1 MESTSCSIRPHDTLV
16 SGTSAKANTSEDE
29 LVRLSRRVI
38 ELLNDRA
45 YDDPWFEQHVSPN
58 VRIDFNGT
66 CIGIGYKDFVGFY
79 RLDADVSPRFCCDV
93 DIMTAMVNENQG
105 TATVILSEVLTG
117 FEDDLMVGKKRAAS
131 ILWSW
136 KRVKGR
142 WVCQSCC
149 LMFGTCE
156 FLV

>member
-1 MESTSCSIRPHDTLV
+1 MASTQASHPHATTV
-16 SGTSAKANTSEDE
+16 STTAARSTNTSEDE

-38 ELLNDRA
+38 ELLNERA
-45 YDDPWFEQHVSPN
+45 YNDPWFEQHVSPT
-58 VRIDFNGT
+58 VRIDFNGA
-66 CIGIGYKDFVGFY
+66 CVGIGYKDFVGFY
-79 RLDADVSPRFCCDV
+79 RMDADVSPNFFGDV
-93 DIMTAMVNENQG
+93 DLMTALVNENQG
-105 TATVILSEVLTG
+105 TATVILSQVLQG
-117 FEDDLMVGKKRAAS
+117 FEDDMMVGKKRAAG

-142 WVCQSCC
+142 WMCQSCC